1 MHMKNIKDV
10 NVIDGFLL
18 KESYSLY
25 GDANFDYHDEI
36 KMGLRNLRV
45 NVRSYIGKENDVDNF
60 KINFING
67 FLLYIINLQKFLTF
81 IKNYDIVS

>member
-1 MHMKNIKDV
+1 MKNIKDV

-36 KMGLRNLRV
+36 SKRLKVPN
-45 NVRSYIGKENDVDNF
+45 
-60 KINFING
+60 
-67 FLLYIINLQKFLTF
+67 
-81 IKNYDIVS
+81 

>member
-1 MHMKNIKDV
+1 MKNIKDV

-45 NVRSYIGKENDVDNF
+45 NYHALRF
-60 KINFING
+60 
-67 FLLYIINLQKFLTF
+67 T
-81 IKNYDIVS
+81 

>member
-25 GDANFDYHDEI
+25 
-36 KMGLRNLRV
+36 
-45 NVRSYIGKENDVDNF
+45 DVDNF

>member
-1 MHMKNIKDV
+1 MKNIKDV

-25 GDANFDYHDEI
+25 
-36 KMGLRNLRV
+36 
-45 NVRSYIGKENDVDNF
+45 DVDNF